1 MVTQDAQNVTSN
13 YNSDQRQQRKVKKH
27 KIWNDINNNNC
38 NIKLTMAMSWNLTQ
52 VKINLALQVWNIL

>member
-27 KIWNDINNNNC
+27 KIWNDTNNNNC

-52 VKINLALQVWNIL
+52 AKINLALQVWNIL

>member
-13 YNSDQRQQRKVKKH
+13 YNSDQRQQRKVKKP

-52 VKINLALQVWNIL
+52 AKINLALQVWNIL

>member
-13 YNSDQRQQRKVKKH
+13 YNSYQRQQRKVKKH

-52 VKINLALQVWNIL
+52 AKINLALRVWNIL